1 MSGNPYSNTDFYS
14 FFWVL
19 AQRLWSVA
27 TGASGATECASDEIQ
42 LLVLSGVAVSGAL
55 VGTFLILRRMAMLA
69 NSLSHTILL
78 GIVIAFLFAHQPEMS
93 FGEHTG
99 ELNIQLM
106 LAASVIS
113 GLLTAFLTE
122 FLTKSVRLQA
132 DASTGLVFTT
142 LFALGIVLV
151 TLFTRNAHIGAEV
164 VMGNVD
170 ALHQDDCRLVG
181 YIMFFNIFMVILFYR
196 GYKVTTF
203 DPQLARAMGFST
215 NFFNYLLMLQVS
227 VTCVG
232 AFRAVGVLMVLAF
245 ITGPALTARLL
256 THSLKKMLL
265 LAAALG
271 IGASLIGVALSRH
284 VLSFYGIGLSTSGLV
299 VCVIVVLYAIAVT
312 FVHMRKRYVTA
323 MRGNAPAPNA

>member
-1 MSGNPYSNTDFYS
+1 MSGNPYSNTDFFS

-19 AQRLWSVA
+19 VQRLW
-27 TGASGATECASDEIQ
+27 GLISGALGTSALASDEIQ

-78 GIVIAFLFAHQPEMS
+78 GIVITFLFARQPEMS
-93 FGEHTG
+93 FGEHAG
-99 ELNIQLM
+99 ELNMQLM

-142 LFALGIVLV
+142 LFAIGILLV

-170 ALHQDDCRLVG
+170 ALHREDCRLVG
-181 YIMFFNIFMVILFYR
+181 YIMLCNIFMVILFYR

-203 DPQLARAMGFST
+203 DPQLAKALGFST
-215 NFFNYLLMLQVS
+215 NFFNYLLMLQAS
-227 VTCVG
+227 VTCIG

-271 IGASLIGVALSRH
+271 MGASLIGVALSRH
-284 VLSFYGIGLSTSGLV
+284 ILSFYGIGLSTSGLV
-299 VCVIVVLYAIAVT
+299 VCVIVVLYAIAVA
-312 FVHMRKRYVTA
+312 FVQTRKRSVTA
-323 MRGNAPAPNA
+323 VSHG